1 MQGKTVSP
9 RESICLQSGTLL
21 DFTPAAIHWIL
32 HMPVNDGSARSFRTY
47 TVMMMVFLSI
57 AVVLVRETAN
67 AAEEMLPQETEIVT
81 AINHYVSAHLAKNGV
96 NPVAP
101 ADDATLLRRTMLD
114 LAGRIPHALERD
126 WFLSLPEADRRRM
139 LVDRLMQSPDF
150 DFHHRNWLDES
161 LLPNQPYNDEFRN
174 YLLTAVQGRRS
185 WDTIFRELMKAGVVD
200 GPEKGAAQFLKSRVR
215 ELDDL
220 TNDTAILFF
229 GVNIS
234 CAKCHDHPLV
244 TDWKQ
249 DHFYGMQAFFQ
260 RTYQTR
266 KVSALAERPFG
277 EVKFTTTSGEEKKAA
292 FMFLTGDQVTDRTP
306 EFPAEERKSL
316 EERIRK
322 LEQEDVEAEIVVPE
336 FRPRDELVE
345 VALRDSKDRFF
356 ARNIVNRVWARLL
369 GTGLVDPL
377 DQMHSGNPP
386 SHPELLAWLAND
398 LVSHGYDLRRLIQGI
413 VLSEA
418 YARSSEWAQPS
429 EQPAANLF
437 AVAKTRPLTPRQLAA
452 SLHVSVRNPEQW
464 PAIDAT
470 DEWIKRRTELENQ
483 ANGWVREFEQPGD
496 NFQVAVDEALFFSNS
511 QRIQNEMLSD
521 SDDRLL
527 GALKKGENQNQAIE
541 VLWLTVLGRVPQVDE
556 ITSANNWLDRIPDKK
571 NESRTQL
578 LWALLAG
585 PEFRFNH

>member
-1 MQGKTVSP
+1 
-9 RESICLQSGTLL
+9 
-21 DFTPAAIHWIL
+21 
-32 HMPVNDGSARSFRTY
+32 MPVTDGSARSFRTH
-47 TVMMMVFLSI
+47 TVMMVVFLSI

-67 AAEEMLPQETEIVT
+67 AAEDMLPQETEIVT

-96 NPVAP
+96 TPVAP

-126 WFLSLPEADRRRM
+126 WFHSLPEADRRRM

-185 WDTIFRELMKAGVVD
+185 WESIFRELMKAGVAE
-200 GPEKGAAQFLKSRVR
+200 GPEKGAAQFLKSRVQ

-322 LEQEDVEAEIVVPE
+322 LEQEDAEAEILVPE

-470 DEWIKRRTELENQ
+470 DEWIKRRTDLENQ

-556 ITSANNWLDRIPDKK
+556 ITSANNWLDRIPEKK

>member
-1 MQGKTVSP
+1 
-9 RESICLQSGTLL
+9 
-21 DFTPAAIHWIL
+21 
-32 HMPVNDGSARSFRTY
+32 MPVTDGSARSFRTH
-47 TVMMMVFLSI
+47 TVLMVVFLSF
-57 AVVLVRETAN
+57 AVVLVSETAN
-67 AAEEMLPQETEIVT
+67 AAEELLPQETEIVT

-114 LAGRIPHALERD
+114 LAGRIPHALERE
-126 WFLSLPEADRRRM
+126 WFHSLPEADRRRM

-185 WDTIFRELMKAGVVD
+185 WDTIFRELMKAGVAD
-200 GPEKGAAQFLKSRVR
+200 GLEKGAAQFLKSRVR

-464 PAIDAT
+464 PSIDAT

-556 ITSANNWLDRIPDKK
+556 ITSANNWLDRIPEKK

>member
-1 MQGKTVSP
+1 
-9 RESICLQSGTLL
+9 
-21 DFTPAAIHWIL
+21 
-32 HMPVNDGSARSFRTY
+32 
-47 TVMMMVFLSI
+47 
-57 AVVLVRETAN
+57 
-67 AAEEMLPQETEIVT
+67 
-81 AINHYVSAHLAKNGV
+81 
-96 NPVAP
+96 
-101 ADDATLLRRTMLD
+101 MLD

-126 WFLSLPEADRRRM
+126 WFHSLPEADRRRM

-185 WDTIFRELMKAGVVD
+185 WESIFRELMKAGVAE
-200 GPEKGAAQFLKSRVR
+200 GPEKGAAQFLKSRVQ

-322 LEQEDVEAEIVVPE
+322 LEQEDVEAEILVPE

-470 DEWIKRRTELENQ
+470 DEWNKRRTDLENQ

-556 ITSANNWLDRIPDKK
+556 ITSANNWLDRIPEKK

>member
-1 MQGKTVSP
+1 
-9 RESICLQSGTLL
+9 
-21 DFTPAAIHWIL
+21 
-32 HMPVNDGSARSFRTY
+32 MPVTDGSARSFRTN
-47 TVMMMVFLSI
+47 TVLMVVFLSC
-57 AVVLVRETAN
+57 AVVFVGETAN
-67 AAEEMLPQETEIVT
+67 AAEDLLPQETEIVT

-126 WFLSLPEADRRRM
+126 WFHSLPEADRRRM

-174 YLLTAVQGRRS
+174 YLLTAVQGRHS
-185 WDTIFRELMKAGVVD
+185 WDTIFRELMKAGVAE

-470 DEWIKRRTELENQ
+470 DEWNKRRTDLENQ

-511 QRIQNEMLSD
+511 QRIQNEMLRD

-527 GALKKGENQNQAIE
+527 GALRKGENQNQAIE

>member
-1 MQGKTVSP
+1 
-9 RESICLQSGTLL
+9 
-21 DFTPAAIHWIL
+21 
-32 HMPVNDGSARSFRTY
+32 MPVTDGSARSFRTH
-47 TVMMMVFLSI
+47 TVLMVVFLSF
-57 AVVLVRETAN
+57 AVVLVSETAN
-67 AAEEMLPQETEIVT
+67 AAEELLPQETEIVT

-114 LAGRIPHALERD
+114 LAGRIPHALERE
-126 WFLSLPEADRRRM
+126 WFHSLPEADRRRM

-161 LLPNQPYNDEFRN
+161 LLPNQPYDNEFRN

-185 WDTIFRELMKAGVVD
+185 WDTIFRELMKAGVAD
-200 GPEKGAAQFLKSRVR
+200 GLEKGAAQFLKSRVR

-556 ITSANNWLDRIPDKK
+556 ITSANNWLDRIPEKK

>member
-1 MQGKTVSP
+1 MCFIDGSVQCSRT
-9 RESICLQSGTLL
+9 RNFQTLL
-21 DFTPAAIHWIL
+21 IFALTVVMRHETTVAAADLLPAETDIVSVIDHHITQ
-32 HMPVNDGSARSFRTY
+32 H
-47 TVMMMVFLSI
+47 
-57 AVVLVRETAN
+57 LVK
-67 AAEEMLPQETEIVT
+67 Q
-81 AINHYVSAHLAKNGV
+81 GV
-96 NPVAP
+96 NPVRH
-101 ADDATLLRRTMLD
+101 ADESTVLRRTMLD
-114 LAGRIPHALERD
+114 LAGRIPSTAERN
-126 WFLSLPEADRRRM
+126 WFFSLPEADRRRM

-150 DFHHRNWLDES
+150 NFHHRNWLDET
-161 LLPNQPYNDEFRN
+161 LLPNQPYQDEFRN
-174 YLLTAVQGRRS
+174 YLLTAVQGNRS
-185 WDTIFRELMKAGVVD
+185 WDTIFRELMKAGVAE

-244 TDWKQ
+244 SDWKQ

-266 KVSALAERPFG
+266 KVNALAERPFG
-277 EVKFTTTSGEEKKAA
+277 EVRFTTTSGEEKKAA

-306 EFPAEERKSL
+306 EFAAEERKSL

-322 LEQEDVEAEIVVPE
+322 LEQEDVEAEILVPE

-345 VALRDSKDRFF
+345 IALRDSKDRFF

-369 GTGLVDPL
+369 GTGIVDPL

-386 SHPELLAWLAND
+386 SHPELLEWLAND

-418 YARSSEWAQPS
+418 YARSSEWSQPS
-429 EQPAANLF
+429 EMPAASLF

-452 SLHVSVRNPEQW
+452 SLHVAVRNPQQW
-464 PAIDAT
+464 PAIDAAE
-470 DEWIKRRTELENQ
+470 EWLKRRTDLENQ

-496 NFQVAVDEALFFSNS
+496 NFQVAVDEALFFSKS
-511 QRIQNEMLSD
+511 PRIQNDMLRD

-527 GALKKGENQNQAIE
+527 GALKKNENQDQAIE
-541 VLWLTVLGRVPQVDE
+541 VLWLTVLGRAPQPDE
-556 ITSANNWLDRIPDKK
+556 IASANNWLDRVPEKK
-571 NESRTQL
+571 NEARSQL

>member
-1 MQGKTVSP
+1 
-9 RESICLQSGTLL
+9 
-21 DFTPAAIHWIL
+21 
-32 HMPVNDGSARSFRTY
+32 MPVTDGSARSFRTH
-47 TVMMMVFLSI
+47 TVLMVVFLSF
-57 AVVLVRETAN
+57 AVVLVSETAN
-67 AAEEMLPQETEIVT
+67 AAEELLPQETEIVT

-114 LAGRIPHALERD
+114 LAGRIPHALERE
-126 WFLSLPEADRRRM
+126 WFHSLPEADRRRM

-185 WDTIFRELMKAGVVD
+185 WDTIFRELMKAGVAD

-464 PAIDAT
+464 PSIDAT

-556 ITSANNWLDRIPDKK
+556 ITSANNWLDRIPEKK

>member
-1 MQGKTVSP
+1 
-9 RESICLQSGTLL
+9 
-21 DFTPAAIHWIL
+21 
-32 HMPVNDGSARSFRTY
+32 MPVTDGSARSFRTH
-47 TVMMMVFLSI
+47 TVLMVVFLSF
-57 AVVLVRETAN
+57 AVVLVSETAN
-67 AAEEMLPQETEIVT
+67 AAEELLPQETEIVT

-114 LAGRIPHALERD
+114 LAGRIPHALERE
-126 WFLSLPEADRRRM
+126 WFHSLPEADRRRM

-185 WDTIFRELMKAGVVD
+185 WDTIFRELMKAGVAE

-386 SHPELLAWLAND
+386 SHPELLVWLAND

-464 PAIDAT
+464 PSIDAT

-527 GALKKGENQNQAIE
+527 GALKKRENQNQAIE

-556 ITSANNWLDRIPDKK
+556 ITSANNWLDRIPEKK

>member
-1 MQGKTVSP
+1 M
-9 RESICLQSGTLL
+9 
-21 DFTPAAIHWIL
+21 PAAMHRIL
-32 HMPVNDGSARSFRTY
+32 LMPVTDGSARSFRTY
-47 TVMMMVFLSI
+47 IILAVVFLSL
-57 AVVLVRETAN
+57 AVYLVHETAS
-67 AAEEMLPQETEIVT
+67 AAEDLLPPETEIT
-81 AINHYVSAHLAKNGV
+81 DAINHYVSAHLVKNGV
-96 NPVAP
+96 NPVVP
-101 ADDATLLRRTMLD
+101 AEVTTLLRRTTLD
-114 LAGRIPHALERD
+114 LAGRIPSMSERD
-126 WFLSLPEADRRRM
+126 WFLSLPEVDRRRM
-139 LVDRLMQSPDF
+139 LVERLMQSPDF

-185 WDTIFRELMKAGVVD
+185 WDTIFRELMKADVAD

-266 KVSALAERPFG
+266 KVNALAERPFG

-306 EFPAEERKSL
+306 EFAAEERKSL

-322 LEQEDVEAEIVVPE
+322 LEQEDVEAEILVPE

-345 VALRDSKDRFF
+345 IALRDSKDQFF

-386 SHPELLAWLAND
+386 SHPELLEWLAND
-398 LVSHGYDLRRLIQGI
+398 LVNHGYDLRRLIQGI
-413 VLSEA
+413 ALSEA
-418 YARSSEWAQPS
+418 YARSSEWSQPS
-429 EQPAANLF
+429 EMPASSLF

-452 SLHVSVRNPEQW
+452 SLHVAVRDPQQW
-464 PAIDAT
+464 PPIDAT
-470 DEWIKRRTELENQ
+470 EEWIKRRTDLENQ

-511 QRIQNEMLSD
+511 QRIQNEMLRD

-527 GALKKGENQNQAIE
+527 GALRKNENQDQAIE
-541 VLWLTVLGRVPQVDE
+541 LLWLTVLGRGPQPEEV
-556 ITSANNWLDRIPDKK
+556 TSANNWLNRVPEKK
-571 NESRTQL
+571 NEARTQL

>member
-1 MQGKTVSP
+1 
-9 RESICLQSGTLL
+9 
-21 DFTPAAIHWIL
+21 
-32 HMPVNDGSARSFRTY
+32 MPVTDGSARSFRTH
-47 TVMMMVFLSI
+47 TVLMVVFLSF
-57 AVVLVRETAN
+57 AVVLVSETAN
-67 AAEEMLPQETEIVT
+67 AAEELLPQETEIVT

-114 LAGRIPHALERD
+114 LAGRIPHALERE
-126 WFLSLPEADRRRM
+126 WFHSLPEADRRRM

-161 LLPNQPYNDEFRN
+161 LLPNQPYDDEFRN

-185 WDTIFRELMKAGVVD
+185 WDTIFRELMKAGVAE

-249 DHFYGMQAFFQ
+249 DHFFGMQAFFQ

-464 PAIDAT
+464 PSIDAT

-556 ITSANNWLDRIPDKK
+556 ITSANNWLDRIPEKK

>member
-1 MQGKTVSP
+1 
-9 RESICLQSGTLL
+9 
-21 DFTPAAIHWIL
+21 
-32 HMPVNDGSARSFRTY
+32 MPVTDGSARSFSTH
-47 TVMMMVFLSI
+47 TVLMVAFLSS
-57 AVVLVRETAN
+57 AVVMVRETAN
-67 AAEEMLPQETEIVT
+67 AAEDLLSQETEIVT

-101 ADDATLLRRTMLD
+101 ADEATLLRRTMLD

-126 WFLSLPEADRRRM
+126 WFLSLPEADQRRM

-185 WDTIFRELMKAGVVD
+185 WDTIFRELMKADVAD

-292 FMFLTGDQVTDRTP
+292 FMFLTGDQVIDRTP
-306 EFPAEERKSL
+306 EYPAEERKSL

-322 LEQEDVEAEIVVPE
+322 LEQEDAEAEIVVPE
-336 FRPRDELVE
+336 FRPRDELVA

-356 ARNIVNRVWARLL
+356 AKNIVNRVWARLL

-437 AVAKTRPLTPRQLAA
+437 AVAKTRPLTPQQLAA

-470 DEWIKRRTELENQ
+470 DEWIKYRTDLENQ

-511 QRIQNEMLSD
+511 QRIQDEMLRD

-527 GALKKGENQNQAIE
+527 GALKKDENQNQAIE
-541 VLWLTVLGRVPQVDE
+541 ILWLTVLGRVPQVDE
-556 ITSANNWLDRIPDKK
+556 INSANNWLDRIPEKK

>member
-1 MQGKTVSP
+1 
-9 RESICLQSGTLL
+9 
-21 DFTPAAIHWIL
+21 
-32 HMPVNDGSARSFRTY
+32 MPVTDGSARSFRTN
-47 TVMMMVFLSI
+47 TVLMVVFLSC
-57 AVVLVRETAN
+57 AVVFVGETAN
-67 AAEEMLPQETEIVT
+67 AAEDLLPQETEIVT

-139 LVDRLMQSPDF
+139 LVERLMQSPDF

-174 YLLTAVQGRRS
+174 YLLTAVQGRHS
-185 WDTIFRELMKAGVVD
+185 WDTIFRELMKAGVAE

-306 EFPAEERKSL
+306 EYPAEERKSL

-470 DEWIKRRTELENQ
+470 DEWIKRRTDLENQ

-511 QRIQNEMLSD
+511 QRIQNEMLRD

-527 GALKKGENQNQAIE
+527 GALRKGENQNQAIE

>member
-1 MQGKTVSP
+1 
-9 RESICLQSGTLL
+9 
-21 DFTPAAIHWIL
+21 
-32 HMPVNDGSARSFRTY
+32 MPVTDGSARSFRTH
-47 TVMMMVFLSI
+47 TVLMVVFLSF
-57 AVVLVRETAN
+57 AVVLVSETAN
-67 AAEEMLPQETEIVT
+67 AAEELLPQETEIVT
-81 AINHYVSAHLAKNGV
+81 AINHYVSAHLARNGV

-114 LAGRIPHALERD
+114 LAGRIPHALERE
-126 WFLSLPEADRRRM
+126 WFHSLPEADRRRM

-161 LLPNQPYNDEFRN
+161 LLPNQPYDDEFRN

-185 WDTIFRELMKAGVVD
+185 WDTIFRELMKAGVAE

-345 VALRDSKDRFF
+345 VALRDRKDRFF

-464 PAIDAT
+464 PSIDAT

-556 ITSANNWLDRIPDKK
+556 ITSANNWLDRIPEKK

>member
-1 MQGKTVSP
+1 
-9 RESICLQSGTLL
+9 
-21 DFTPAAIHWIL
+21 
-32 HMPVNDGSARSFRTY
+32 MPVTDGSARSFRTN
-47 TVMMMVFLSI
+47 TVLMVVFLSC
-57 AVVLVRETAN
+57 AVVFVGETAN
-67 AAEEMLPQETEIVT
+67 AAEDLLPQETEIVT

-161 LLPNQPYNDEFRN
+161 LLPNQPYNDEFRT
-174 YLLTAVQGRRS
+174 YLLTAVQGRHS
-185 WDTIFRELMKAGVVD
+185 WDTIFRELMKAGVAE

-470 DEWIKRRTELENQ
+470 DEWIKRRTDLENQ

>member
-1 MQGKTVSP
+1 MSVT
-9 RESICLQSGTLL
+9 
-21 DFTPAAIHWIL
+21 
-32 HMPVNDGSARSFRTY
+32 DGSVRCFRIWNRL
-47 TVMMMVFLSI
+47 TVLFFSLATI
-57 AVVLVRETAN
+57 LWHETTIL
-67 AAEEMLPQETEIVT
+67 AEDLLAPETEIAT
-81 AINHYVSAHLAKNGV
+81 AINHYITAHVAKNGATLV
-96 NPVAP
+96 SL
-101 ADDATLLRRTMLD
+101 ADETTLLRRTMLD
-114 LAGRIPHALERD
+114 LAGRIPYAAERE
-126 WFLSLPEADRRRM
+126 WFFSLPPADRRRI
-139 LVDRLMQSPDF
+139 LVDRLMHSPDF
-150 DFHHRNWLDES
+150 DFHHRNWLDET
-161 LLPNQPYNDEFRN
+161 LLPNQPYEDEFRN

-185 WDTIFRELMKAGVVD
+185 WDTIFRELMKAGAAD

-249 DHFYGMQAFFQ
+249 DHFYGMQAFFL

-292 FMFLTGDQVTDRTP
+292 FMFLTGDQVADRTP
-306 EFPAEERKSL
+306 EFPVEERKSL

-322 LEQEDVEAEIVVPE
+322 LEQEDVEAEILVPE

-345 VALRDSKDRFF
+345 VALRDTKDRFF
-356 ARNIVNRVWARLL
+356 AKNVVNRVWARLL

-386 SHPELLAWLAND
+386 SHPELLDWLAND

-413 VLSEA
+413 ALSEV
-418 YARSSEWAQPS
+418 YARSSEWVQPS
-429 EQPAANLF
+429 EQPASSLF

-452 SLHVSVRNPEQW
+452 SLYVATINPQQW

-511 QRIQNEMLSD
+511 QRIQNDMLRD

-527 GALKKGENQNQAIE
+527 GSLKKNEDQNQAIE
-541 VLWLTVLGRVPQVDE
+541 LLWLTVLGRAPQADE
-556 ITSANNWLDRIPDKK
+556 IASANNWLDRNPEKK
-571 NESRTQL
+571 NEARAQL

>member
-1 MQGKTVSP
+1 
-9 RESICLQSGTLL
+9 
-21 DFTPAAIHWIL
+21 
-32 HMPVNDGSARSFRTY
+32 MPVTDGSARSFRTH
-47 TVMMMVFLSI
+47 TVLMVVFLSF
-57 AVVLVRETAN
+57 AVVLVSETAN
-67 AAEEMLPQETEIVT
+67 AAEELLPQETEIVT
-81 AINHYVSAHLAKNGV
+81 AINHYVSAHLARNGV

-114 LAGRIPHALERD
+114 LAGRIPHALERE
-126 WFLSLPEADRRRM
+126 WFHSLPEADRRRM

-185 WDTIFRELMKAGVVD
+185 WDTIFRELMKAGVAD

-345 VALRDSKDRFF
+345 VALRDRKDRFF

-386 SHPELLAWLAND
+386 SHPELLVWLAND

-556 ITSANNWLDRIPDKK
+556 ITSANNWLDRIPKKK

>member
-1 MQGKTVSP
+1 
-9 RESICLQSGTLL
+9 
-21 DFTPAAIHWIL
+21 
-32 HMPVNDGSARSFRTY
+32 MPDTDGSARSFRTH
-47 TVMMMVFLSI
+47 TVMMVVFLSI

-67 AAEEMLPQETEIVT
+67 AAEDMLPQETEIVT

-114 LAGRIPHALERD
+114 LAGRIPHALERE
-126 WFLSLPEADRRRM
+126 WFHSLPEADRRRM

-185 WDTIFRELMKAGVVD
+185 WESIFREMMKAGVAE
-200 GPEKGAAQFLKSRVR
+200 GPEKGAAQFLKSRVQ

-306 EFPAEERKSL
+306 EYPAEERKSL

-322 LEQEDVEAEIVVPE
+322 LEQDDAEAEIVVPE
-336 FRPRDELVE
+336 FRPRDELVA

-356 ARNIVNRVWARLL
+356 AKNIVNRVWARLL

-437 AVAKTRPLTPRQLAA
+437 AVAKTRPLTPQQLAA

-470 DEWIKRRTELENQ
+470 DEWIKRRTDLENE

-511 QRIQNEMLSD
+511 QRIQDEMLRD

-527 GALKKGENQNQAIE
+527 GALRKDENQNQAIE
-541 VLWLTVLGRVPQVDE
+541 ILWLTVLGRVPQVDE
-556 ITSANNWLDRIPDKK
+556 INSANNWLDRIPEKK
-571 NESRTQL
+571 NDARTQL

>member
-1 MQGKTVSP
+1 
-9 RESICLQSGTLL
+9 
-21 DFTPAAIHWIL
+21 
-32 HMPVNDGSARSFRTY
+32 MPVTDGSARSFRTN
-47 TVMMMVFLSI
+47 TVLMVVFLSC
-57 AVVLVRETAN
+57 AVVFVGETAN
-67 AAEEMLPQETEIVT
+67 AAEDLLPQETEIVT

-174 YLLTAVQGRRS
+174 YLLTAVQGRHS
-185 WDTIFRELMKAGVVD
+185 WDTIFRELMKAGVAE

-277 EVKFTTTSGEEKKAA
+277 EVKFTTTSGVEKKAA

-377 DQMHSGNPP
+377 DQMHSGNPS

-470 DEWIKRRTELENQ
+470 DEWIKRRTDLENQ

-556 ITSANNWLDRIPDKK
+556 ITSANNWLDRIPEKK

>member
-1 MQGKTVSP
+1 MCFIDGSVQCSRT
-9 RESICLQSGTLL
+9 RNFQTLL
-21 DFTPAAIHWIL
+21 IFALTVVMRHETTVAAADLLPAETDIVSVIDHHITQ
-32 HMPVNDGSARSFRTY
+32 H
-47 TVMMMVFLSI
+47 
-57 AVVLVRETAN
+57 LVK
-67 AAEEMLPQETEIVT
+67 Q
-81 AINHYVSAHLAKNGV
+81 GV
-96 NPVAP
+96 NPVRH
-101 ADDATLLRRTMLD
+101 ADESTVLRRTMLD
-114 LAGRIPHALERD
+114 LAGRIPSTAERN
-126 WFLSLPEADRRRM
+126 WFFSLPEADRRRM

-150 DFHHRNWLDES
+150 NFHHRNWLDET
-161 LLPNQPYNDEFRN
+161 LLPNQPYQDEFRN
-174 YLLTAVQGRRS
+174 YLLTAVQGNRS
-185 WDTIFRELMKAGVVD
+185 WDTIFRELMKAGVAE

-244 TDWKQ
+244 SDWKQ

-266 KVSALAERPFG
+266 KVNALAERPFG
-277 EVKFTTTSGEEKKAA
+277 EVRFTTTSGEEKKAA

-306 EFPAEERKSL
+306 EFAAEERKSL

-322 LEQEDVEAEIVVPE
+322 LEQEDVEAEILVPE

-345 VALRDSKDRFF
+345 IALRDSKDRFF

-369 GTGLVDPL
+369 GTGIVDPL

-386 SHPELLAWLAND
+386 SHPELLEWLAND

-418 YARSSEWAQPS
+418 YARSSEWSQPS
-429 EQPAANLF
+429 EMPAASLF

-452 SLHVSVRNPEQW
+452 SLHVAVRNPQQW
-464 PAIDAT
+464 PAIDAAE
-470 DEWIKRRTELENQ
+470 EWLKRRTDLENQ

-511 QRIQNEMLSD
+511 QRIQNDMLRD

-527 GALKKGENQNQAIE
+527 GALKKNENQDQAIE
-541 VLWLTVLGRVPQVDE
+541 VLWLTVLGRAPQPDE
-556 ITSANNWLDRIPDKK
+556 IASANNWLDRVPEKK
-571 NESRTQL
+571 NEARTQL

>member
-1 MQGKTVSP
+1 
-9 RESICLQSGTLL
+9 
-21 DFTPAAIHWIL
+21 
-32 HMPVNDGSARSFRTY
+32 MPVTDGSARSFRTH
-47 TVMMMVFLSI
+47 TTLMVVFLSI
-57 AVVLVRETAN
+57 AVVTARETVN
-67 AAEEMLPQETEIVT
+67 AAEDLLPQETEIVT
-81 AINHYVSAHLAKNGV
+81 AVNHYVSAHLAKNGV

-114 LAGRIPHALERD
+114 LAGRIPYALERD

-150 DFHHRNWLDES
+150 DFHHRNWLDET

-185 WDTIFRELMKAGVVD
+185 WESIFRELMKADVAD
-200 GPEKGAAQFLKSRVR
+200 GPEKGAAQFLKSRVQ

-306 EFPAEERKSL
+306 EYPAEERKSL

-322 LEQEDVEAEIVVPE
+322 LEQEDAEAEILVPE

-429 EQPAANLF
+429 EQPSANLF

-470 DEWIKRRTELENQ
+470 DEWIKRRTDLENQ

-541 VLWLTVLGRVPQVDE
+541 ILWLTVLGRVPQVDE
-556 ITSANNWLDRIPDKK
+556 ITSANNWLDRIPEKK

>member
-1 MQGKTVSP
+1 MCFIDG
-9 RESICLQSGTLL
+9 SIRCFRTRNVPTLL
-21 DFTPAAIHWIL
+21 IFALTVVMGHKTTVAAADLLPAETDIVSVIDHHITQ
-32 HMPVNDGSARSFRTY
+32 H
-47 TVMMMVFLSI
+47 
-57 AVVLVRETAN
+57 LVK
-67 AAEEMLPQETEIVT
+67 Q
-81 AINHYVSAHLAKNGV
+81 GV
-96 NPVAP
+96 NPVLH
-101 ADDATLLRRTMLD
+101 ADESTLLRRTMLD
-114 LAGRIPHALERD
+114 LAGRIPSTAERN
-126 WFLSLPEADRRRM
+126 WFFSLPQADRRRM

-150 DFHHRNWLDES
+150 NFHHRNWLDET
-161 LLPNQPYNDEFRN
+161 LLPNQPYQDEFRN
-174 YLLTAVQGRRS
+174 YLLTAVQGNRS
-185 WDTIFRELMKAGVVD
+185 WDTIFRELMKAGIAEE
-200 GPEKGAAQFLKSRVR
+200 PEKGAAQFLKTRVR

-266 KVSALAERPFG
+266 KVNALAERPFG
-277 EVKFTTTSGEEKKAA
+277 EVRFTTTGGEEKKAA

-306 EFPAEERKSL
+306 EFAAEERKSL

-322 LEQEDVEAEIVVPE
+322 LEQEDVEAEILVPE

-345 VALRDSKDRFF
+345 IALRDSKDRFF

-369 GTGLVDPL
+369 GTGIVDPL

-386 SHPELLAWLAND
+386 SHPELLEWLAND
-398 LVSHGYDLRRLIQGI
+398 LVRHGYDLRRLIQGI

-418 YARSSEWAQPS
+418 YARSSEWSQPS
-429 EQPAANLF
+429 EMPVASLF

-452 SLHVSVRNPEQW
+452 SLHVAVRNPQLW
-464 PAIDAT
+464 PAMDAAE
-470 DEWIKRRTELENQ
+470 EWIKRRTDLENQ

-511 QRIQNEMLSD
+511 QRIQNDMLRD

-527 GALKKGENQNQAIE
+527 GALKKVENQDQAIE
-541 VLWLTVLGRVPQVDE
+541 ILWLTVLGRVPQADE
-556 ITSANNWLDRIPDKK
+556 IASANNWLDRVPEKK
-571 NESRTQL
+571 NEARTQL

>member
-1 MQGKTVSP
+1 
-9 RESICLQSGTLL
+9 
-21 DFTPAAIHWIL
+21 
-32 HMPVNDGSARSFRTY
+32 MPVTDGSARSFSTH
-47 TVMMMVFLSI
+47 TVLMVAFLSS
-57 AVVLVRETAN
+57 AVVMVRETAN
-67 AAEEMLPQETEIVT
+67 AAEDLLSQETEIVT

-101 ADDATLLRRTMLD
+101 ADEATLLRRTMLD

-126 WFLSLPEADRRRM
+126 WFLSLPEADQRRM

-185 WDTIFRELMKAGVVD
+185 WDTIFRELMKADVAD

-292 FMFLTGDQVTDRTP
+292 FMFLTGDQVIDRTP
-306 EFPAEERKSL
+306 EYPAEERKSL

-322 LEQEDVEAEIVVPE
+322 LEQEDAEAEIVVPE
-336 FRPRDELVE
+336 FRPRDELVA

-356 ARNIVNRVWARLL
+356 AKNIVNRVWAWLL

-437 AVAKTRPLTPRQLAA
+437 AVAKTRPLTPQQLAA

-470 DEWIKRRTELENQ
+470 DEWIKYRTDLENQ

-511 QRIQNEMLSD
+511 QRIQDEMLRD

-527 GALKKGENQNQAIE
+527 GALKKDENQNQAIE
-541 VLWLTVLGRVPQVDE
+541 ILWLTVLGRVPQVDE
-556 ITSANNWLDRIPDKK
+556 INSANNWLDRIPEKK

>member
-1 MQGKTVSP
+1 MCFIDG
-9 RESICLQSGTLL
+9 SIQCSRTRNFQTLL
-21 DFTPAAIHWIL
+21 IFALTVVMRHETTVAAADLLPAETDIVSVIDHHITQ
-32 HMPVNDGSARSFRTY
+32 H
-47 TVMMMVFLSI
+47 
-57 AVVLVRETAN
+57 LVK
-67 AAEEMLPQETEIVT
+67 Q
-81 AINHYVSAHLAKNGV
+81 GV
-96 NPVAP
+96 NPVRH
-101 ADDATLLRRTMLD
+101 ADESTVLRRTMLD
-114 LAGRIPHALERD
+114 LAGRIPSTAERN
-126 WFLSLPEADRRRM
+126 WFFSLPEADRRRM

-150 DFHHRNWLDES
+150 NFHHRNWLDET
-161 LLPNQPYNDEFRN
+161 LLPNQPYQDEFRN
-174 YLLTAVQGRRS
+174 YLLTAVQGNRS
-185 WDTIFRELMKAGVVD
+185 WDTIFRELMKAGVAE

-244 TDWKQ
+244 SDWKQ

-266 KVSALAERPFG
+266 KVNALAERPFG
-277 EVKFTTTSGEEKKAA
+277 EVRFTTTSGEEKKAA

-306 EFPAEERKSL
+306 EFAAEERKSL

-322 LEQEDVEAEIVVPE
+322 LEQEDVEAEILVPE

-345 VALRDSKDRFF
+345 IALRDSKDRFF

-369 GTGLVDPL
+369 GTGIVDPL

-386 SHPELLAWLAND
+386 SHPELLEWLAND

-418 YARSSEWAQPS
+418 YARSSEWSQPS
-429 EQPAANLF
+429 EMPAASLF

-452 SLHVSVRNPEQW
+452 SLHVAVRNPQQW
-464 PAIDAT
+464 PAIDAAE
-470 DEWIKRRTELENQ
+470 EWLKRRTDLENQ

-511 QRIQNEMLSD
+511 QRIQNDMLRD

-527 GALKKGENQNQAIE
+527 GALKKNENQDQAIE
-541 VLWLTVLGRVPQVDE
+541 VLWLTVLGRAPQPDE
-556 ITSANNWLDRIPDKK
+556 IASANNWLDRVPEKK
-571 NESRTQL
+571 NEARTQL

>member
-1 MQGKTVSP
+1 
-9 RESICLQSGTLL
+9 
-21 DFTPAAIHWIL
+21 
-32 HMPVNDGSARSFRTY
+32 MPVTDGSARSFRTN
-47 TVMMMVFLSI
+47 TVLMVVFLSC
-57 AVVLVRETAN
+57 AVVFVGETAN
-67 AAEEMLPQETEIVT
+67 ATEELLPQETEIVT

-114 LAGRIPHALERD
+114 LAGRIPYALERD

-161 LLPNQPYNDEFRN
+161 LLPNQPYDDEFRN

-185 WDTIFRELMKAGVVD
+185 WDTIFRELMKAGVAD
-200 GPEKGAAQFLKSRVR
+200 GLEKGAAQFLKSRVR

-511 QRIQNEMLSD
+511 QRIQNEMLRD

-527 GALKKGENQNQAIE
+527 GALRKGENQNQAIE

-556 ITSANNWLDRIPDKK
+556 ITSANNWLDRIPEKK

>member
-1 MQGKTVSP
+1 M
-9 RESICLQSGTLL
+9 
-21 DFTPAAIHWIL
+21 PAAMHRIL
-32 HMPVNDGSARSFRTY
+32 LMPVTDGSARSFRTY
-47 TVMMMVFLSI
+47 NILAVVFLSL
-57 AVVLVRETAN
+57 AVYLVHETAS
-67 AAEEMLPQETEIVT
+67 AAEDLLPPETEIT
-81 AINHYVSAHLAKNGV
+81 DAINHYVSAHLVENGV
-96 NPVAP
+96 NPVVP
-101 ADDATLLRRTMLD
+101 AEVTTLLRRTTLD
-114 LAGRIPHALERD
+114 LAGRIPSMLERD
-126 WFLSLPEADRRRM
+126 WFLSLPEVDRRRM
-139 LVDRLMQSPDF
+139 LVERLMQSPDF

-185 WDTIFRELMKAGVVD
+185 WDTIFRELMKADVAD

-266 KVSALAERPFG
+266 KVNALAERPFG

-306 EFPAEERKSL
+306 EFAAEERKSL

-322 LEQEDVEAEIVVPE
+322 LEQEDVEAEILVPE

-345 VALRDSKDRFF
+345 IALRDSKDQFF

-386 SHPELLAWLAND
+386 SHPELLEWLAND
-398 LVSHGYDLRRLIQGI
+398 LVNHGYDLRRLIQGI
-413 VLSEA
+413 ALSEA
-418 YARSSEWAQPS
+418 YARSSEWSQPS
-429 EQPAANLF
+429 EMPASSLF

-452 SLHVSVRNPEQW
+452 SLHVAVRDPQQW
-464 PAIDAT
+464 PPIDAT
-470 DEWIKRRTELENQ
+470 EEWIKRRTDLENQ

-511 QRIQNEMLSD
+511 QRIQNEMLRD

-527 GALKKGENQNQAIE
+527 GALRKNENQDQAIE
-541 VLWLTVLGRVPQVDE
+541 LLWLTVLGRAPQPEEV
-556 ITSANNWLDRIPDKK
+556 TSANNWLDRVPEKK
-571 NESRTQL
+571 NEARTQL

>member
-1 MQGKTVSP
+1 
-9 RESICLQSGTLL
+9 
-21 DFTPAAIHWIL
+21 
-32 HMPVNDGSARSFRTY
+32 MPVTDGSARSFRTH
-47 TVMMMVFLSI
+47 TVLMVVFLSF
-57 AVVLVRETAN
+57 AVVLVSETAN
-67 AAEEMLPQETEIVT
+67 ATEELLPQETEIVT

-114 LAGRIPHALERD
+114 LAGRIPHALERE
-126 WFLSLPEADRRRM
+126 WFHSLPEADRRRM

-161 LLPNQPYNDEFRN
+161 LLPNQPYDDEFRN

-185 WDTIFRELMKAGVVD
+185 WDTIFRELMKAGVAD

-429 EQPAANLF
+429 EQPAAHLF

-464 PAIDAT
+464 PSIDAT

-556 ITSANNWLDRIPDKK
+556 ITSANNWLDRIPEKK

>member
-1 MQGKTVSP
+1 
-9 RESICLQSGTLL
+9 
-21 DFTPAAIHWIL
+21 
-32 HMPVNDGSARSFRTY
+32 MPVTDGSARSFRTH
-47 TVMMMVFLSI
+47 TVLMVVFLSF
-57 AVVLVRETAN
+57 AVVLVSETAN
-67 AAEEMLPQETEIVT
+67 ATEELLPQETEIVT

-114 LAGRIPHALERD
+114 LAGRIPHALERE
-126 WFLSLPEADRRRM
+126 WFHSLPEADRRRM

-161 LLPNQPYNDEFRN
+161 LLPNQPYDDEFRN

-185 WDTIFRELMKAGVVD
+185 WDTIFRELMKAGVAD

-556 ITSANNWLDRIPDKK
+556 ITSANNWLDRIPEKK

>member
-1 MQGKTVSP
+1 
-9 RESICLQSGTLL
+9 
-21 DFTPAAIHWIL
+21 
-32 HMPVNDGSARSFRTY
+32 MPVTDGSARSFRTN
-47 TVMMMVFLSI
+47 TVLMVVFLSC
-57 AVVLVRETAN
+57 AVVFVGETAN
-67 AAEEMLPQETEIVT
+67 AAEDLLPQETEIVT

-174 YLLTAVQGRRS
+174 YLLTAVQGRHS
-185 WDTIFRELMKAGVVD
+185 WDTIFRELMKAGVAE

-470 DEWIKRRTELENQ
+470 DEWIKRRTDLENQ

-511 QRIQNEMLSD
+511 QRIQNEMLRD

-527 GALKKGENQNQAIE
+527 GALRKGENQNQAIE

>member
-1 MQGKTVSP
+1 
-9 RESICLQSGTLL
+9 
-21 DFTPAAIHWIL
+21 
-32 HMPVNDGSARSFRTY
+32 MPVTDGSARSFRTN
-47 TVMMMVFLSI
+47 TVLMVVFLSC
-57 AVVLVRETAN
+57 AVVFVGETAN
-67 AAEEMLPQETEIVT
+67 AAEDLMPQETEIVT

-174 YLLTAVQGRRS
+174 YLLTAVQGRHS
-185 WDTIFRELMKAGVVD
+185 WDTIFRELMKAGVAE

-470 DEWIKRRTELENQ
+470 DEWIKRRTDLENQ

-511 QRIQNEMLSD
+511 QRIQNEMLRD

-527 GALKKGENQNQAIE
+527 GALRKGENQNQAIE

>member
-1 MQGKTVSP
+1 
-9 RESICLQSGTLL
+9 
-21 DFTPAAIHWIL
+21 
-32 HMPVNDGSARSFRTY
+32 MPVTDGSARSFRTH
-47 TVMMMVFLSI
+47 TVLMVVFLSF
-57 AVVLVRETAN
+57 AVVLVSETAN
-67 AAEEMLPQETEIVT
+67 ATEELLPQETEIVT

-114 LAGRIPHALERD
+114 LAGRIPHALERE
-126 WFLSLPEADRRRM
+126 WFHSLPEADRRRM

-161 LLPNQPYNDEFRN
+161 LLPNQPYDDEFRN

-185 WDTIFRELMKAGVVD
+185 WDTIFRELMKAGVAD

-464 PAIDAT
+464 PSIDAT

-556 ITSANNWLDRIPDKK
+556 ITSANNWLDRIPEKK

>member
-1 MQGKTVSP
+1 
-9 RESICLQSGTLL
+9 
-21 DFTPAAIHWIL
+21 
-32 HMPVNDGSARSFRTY
+32 MPVTDGSARSFRTN
-47 TVMMMVFLSI
+47 TVLMVVFLSC
-57 AVVLVRETAN
+57 AVVFVGETAN
-67 AAEEMLPQETEIVT
+67 AAEDLLPQETEIVT

-174 YLLTAVQGRRS
+174 YLLTAVQGRHS
-185 WDTIFRELMKAGVVD
+185 WDTIFRELMKAGVAE

-277 EVKFTTTSGEEKKAA
+277 EVKFTTTSGVEKKAA

-377 DQMHSGNPP
+377 DQMHSGNPS

-470 DEWIKRRTELENQ
+470 DEWIKRRTDLENQ

-511 QRIQNEMLSD
+511 QRIQNEMLRD

-527 GALKKGENQNQAIE
+527 GALRKGENQNQAIE

>member
-1 MQGKTVSP
+1 M
-9 RESICLQSGTLL
+9 
-21 DFTPAAIHWIL
+21 PAT
-32 HMPVNDGSARSFRTY
+32 DGSARTLRTPG
-47 TVMMMVFLSI
+47 VLIVVFFSL
-57 AVVLVRETAN
+57 AVACMSKTAN
-67 AAEEMLPQETEIVT
+67 AAEDLLPPETEIVS
-81 AINHYVSAHLAKNGV
+81 AINHYVSAHLTTNGV
-96 NPVAP
+96 TPVAP
-101 ADDATLLRRTMLD
+101 ADEATLLRRTMLD
-114 LAGRIPHALERD
+114 LAGRIPYAAERE
-126 WFLSLPEADRRRM
+126 WFFSLPEADRRRL
-139 LVDRLMQSPDF
+139 LVERLMQSPDF
-150 DFHHRNWLDES
+150 DFHHRNWLDET
-161 LLPNQPYNDEFRN
+161 LLPNQPYQDEFRS

-185 WDTIFRELMKAGVVD
+185 WDTIFRELMKASIAD

-266 KVSALAERPFG
+266 KVNALAERPFG

-292 FMFLTGDQVTDRTP
+292 FMFLTGDQVADRTP

-322 LEQEDVEAEIVVPE
+322 LEQDDAEAEILIPE

-345 VALRDSKDRFF
+345 IALRDSKDRFF

-386 SHPELLAWLAND
+386 SHPELLQWLAND
-398 LVSHGYDLRRLIQGI
+398 LVSHGYDLQRLIQGI
-413 VLSEA
+413 ALSEV

-429 EQPAANLF
+429 EQPAASLF

-452 SLHVSVRNPEQW
+452 SLHVAVRNPQQW
-464 PAIDAT
+464 PALDAT
-470 DEWIKRRTELENQ
+470 DEWTKRRTDLENQ
-483 ANGWVREFEQPGD
+483 ANGWVREFEQPGE

-511 QRIQNEMLSD
+511 QRIQTDMLRD

-527 GALKKGENQNQAIE
+527 GALKKHENQNQAIE
-541 VLWLTVLGRVPQVDE
+541 MLWLTVLGRAPRVE
-556 ITSANNWLDRIPDKK
+556 EFESANNWLDRVPDKK
-571 NESRTQL
+571 SESRTQL
-578 LWALLAG
+578 LWALIAG